1 MVGAAVSEPEA
12 IETFPCFGGSATV
25 IVAGDGPGG
34 PPAVAASLAK
44 RRLLEWHHQ
53 FSRFEP
59 DSELSLLNRD
69 QRETVPVSAVMA
81 RLIDAILEAARVSG
95 GLVDGTLVEEIE
107 QAGYAQHFVSPSLP
121 LAEALEHAPPRAPGR
136 PSGRARWGSV
146 AVNLTAGTVTRPPG
160 LRFDSGGIAKGLFG
174 DILAGVLGGHAAF
187 ALDCSGDLRLG
198 GTAGLARGV
207 RVASPFDASIVHT
220 FECSAGGVATSGIG
234 KRSWIDARGRPGHHL
249 LDPATGRPAFTGVV
263 QVSAIA
269 PTSVQAEVLAKT
281 ALLRGARDAVAT
293 LRHGG
298 AVIYDDGRLEVR

>member
-25 IVAGDGPGG
+25 IVAGVGPGG
-34 PPAVAASLAK
+34 QPPVAASLAK

-59 DSELSLLNRD
+59 DSELSRLNRD
-69 QRETVPVSAVMA
+69 ERETVPVSAVMA
-81 RLIDAILEAARVSG
+81 RLIDAILEAARLSG

-107 QAGYAQHFVSPSLP
+107 LAGYAQHFDSDSVP
-121 LAEALEHAPPRAPGR
+121 LAEALAQAPARAPAG
-136 PSGRARWGSV
+136 PSGGARWDSV
-146 AVNLTAGTVTRPPG
+146 SVNLPAGTVTRPPG

-174 DILAGVLGGHAAF
+174 DILAGVLGGHASF
-187 ALDCSGDLRLG
+187 AVDCGGDLRLG
-198 GTAGLARGV
+198 GTAGLARAV
-207 RVASPFDASIVHT
+207 RVASPFDGSIVHT
-220 FECSAGGVATSGIG
+220 FECSAGAVATSGIG
-234 KRSWIDARGRPGHHL
+234 KRSWIDAHGRPGHHL

-263 QVSAIA
+263 QVSALA

-298 AVIYDDGRLEVR
+298 AVIYDDGRLEIR